1 MDLLHSV
8 PLYLLLF
15 VSIIIGSSPTQCL
28 EPGEGERKVEAPAV
42 PLA

>member
-8 PLYLLLF
+8 PLYLLLLDRP
-15 VSIIIGSSPTQCL
+15 PTQCL

>member
-8 PLYLLLF
+8 LS
-15 VSIIIGSSPTQCL
+15 VSIVTESSPSQCL